1 MKEFEILRSVA
12 ERDLR
17 DSKLLFKKKRFQNA
31 IFLLQQADEKAAKAV
46 LLHMGFVLTSSD
58 VLRIQKG
65 LRSHPTQH
73 TNLLLQMLESFQSIA
88 RENEWSILSQ
98 KYGHEWLNSFLR
110 ILTKIAEPIDKI
122 AAGANM
128 MPLLKKGLDE
138 NNPAVKST
146 KWETGNFKEKVL
158 KAVENFK
165 NLKKFRNPT
174 VKMLED
180 EMKACKIILES
191 PRSGGISPEEGRL
204 LAKSLLGD
212 AWEKRETTEEME
224 NPMGDMF
231 GDVMRLL
238 VLGVLAIYLCPHYT
252 LARYQDERVDFEY
265 DSNFALVKK
274 NKEIIELIERCL

>member
-1 MKEFEILRSVA
+1 MFA
-12 ERDLR
+12 P
-17 DSKLLFKKKRFQNA
+17 
-31 IFLLQQADEKAAKAV
+31 AA
-46 LLHMGFVLTSSD
+46 
-58 VLRIQKG
+58 
-65 LRSHPTQH
+65 
-73 TNLLLQMLESFQSIA
+73 
-88 RENEWSILSQ
+88 ILSM
-98 KYGHEWLNSFLR
+98 GS
-110 ILTKIAEPIDKI
+110 A
-122 AAGANM
+122 
-128 MPLLKKGLDE
+128 
-138 NNPAVKST
+138 